1 MSLGQSS
8 VGVGVSPATT
18 AASVFTSGDPEHR
31 IGASGAMMI
40 ETQEDGGVDP
50 EQVVILA
57 EHVSRLARQKIG
69 NIQAITTR
77 TKMLALNALIEAAR
91 AGDSGQGFS
100 VVAGEVKSISSEV
113 EQVATQLE
121 QELVAQ
127 ATRLEQLGRR
137 IIGHLRGERLI
148 DLALNAIEIV
158 DRNLYERTCDV
169 RWWATDQAVVDCAA
183 RPTEESRRYATERL
197 GVILSS
203 YTVYLDIWV
212 CDRSGVVL
220 ANGRPQKYGGVCG
233 TSVEREEWFEKA
245 MATASGEHFA
255 VVDVAVSDLLDGAP
269 TATYST
275 AVREGGR
282 VDGEPTGVIA
292 VHFDWGP
299 QAQTVVDGVRL
310 TPEER
315 ERTRVMLLDAS
326 HRVIASSDRKGLL
339 AETFPLQAGGRER
352 GTYQDRS
359 GNTVSFSLTPGY
371 ETYRGLGWYGCIVSA
386 GSATRDAASRDRS
399 E

>member
-1 MSLGQSS
+1 ML
-8 VGVGVSPATT
+8 
-18 AASVFTSGDPEHR
+18 DKDD
-31 IGASGAMMI
+31 
-40 ETQEDGGVDP
+40 DGGIDP
-50 EQVVILA
+50 EQVVVLA
-57 EHVSRLARQKIG
+57 EHVSHLARQKIG
-69 NIQAITTR
+69 DIQAITTR

-100 VVAGEVKSISSEV
+100 VVAGEVKTISSEV
-113 EQVATQLE
+113 EEVATQLE

-127 ATRLEQLGRR
+127 ATRLERLGRR

-148 DLALNAIEIV
+148 DLALNAIEVI

-203 YTVYLDIWV
+203 YTVYLDIWI
-212 CDRSGVVL
+212 CDREGVVL
-220 ANGRPQKYGGVCG
+220 ANGRPQKYGRVCG
-233 TSVEREEWFEKA
+233 ASAAREQWFQKA
-245 MATASGEHFA
+245 METRSGEDFA
-255 VVDVAVSDLLDGAP
+255 VVDVAANELLDGAA

-275 AVREGGR
+275 AVREDGR
-282 VDGEPTGVIA
+282 VDGAPTGVIA

-310 TPEER
+310 TSEER
-315 ERTRVMLLDAS
+315 ARTRVMLLDAA
-326 HRVIASSDRKGLL
+326 HRVIASSDRRGLL
-339 AETFPLQAGGRER
+339 TETFPLQANGKAR
-352 GTYQDRS
+352 GTYEDAQ
-359 GNTVSFSLTPGY
+359 GNTVSFALTPGY

-386 GSATRDAASRDRS
+386 GREAAEPGSRKPPS
-399 E
+399 